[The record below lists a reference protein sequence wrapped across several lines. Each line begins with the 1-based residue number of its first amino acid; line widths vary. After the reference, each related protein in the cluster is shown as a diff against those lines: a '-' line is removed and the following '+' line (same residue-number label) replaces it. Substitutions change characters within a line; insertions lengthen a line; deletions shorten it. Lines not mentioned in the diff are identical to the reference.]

1 MTNSS
6 LTRRTF
12 VSAAAGSTTVLRSLG
27 ANNKVN
33 IGLIGIGGR
42 GSVHVKDLI
51 ALKDLNITIAGVCDV
66 WRVNREKAVAAVEA
80 GFGAKPKTT
89 TDYREML
96 NWKDIDAVVIATP
109 DFTHPIILKAAV
121 EAGKDA
127 YVEKPFAVNLAD
139 AKAAYFAVKK
149 SKQVVQAG
157 SQRRSDPYLMA
168 AAKQVRAGRLGQLTR
183 IEFGVNFQEP
193 RWKRSNETV
202 NPADVDWKMFQMGRI
217 GKGFDQ
223 RLFRE
228 WQLFAGETTNG
239 IPGLWMSHFI
249 DLVPWFTEDPYPA
262 GAVSNGGVYLW
273 KDGRKTTDVFYTLLD
288 YPKGFLVS
296 FEMSLTNSGGDRC
309 LWYGTLGT
317 LDCEQRVSDGKGS
330 SVMSGEGSNMK
341 DKIKDKVELTP
352 ETTDSHMQNF
362 LECIRSR
369 QTPRADVQAGFSHA
383 VAGIMTAEALA
394 KGRRMRFDPVKL
406 EII

>member
-6 LTRRTF
+6 LTRRIF
-12 VSAAAGSTTVLRSLG
+12 VGAAAASTTVLRSLG
-27 ANNKVN
+27 ANNKIN
-33 IGLIGIGGR
+33 IGMVGVGTR
-42 GSVHVKDLI
+42 GSAHVKDLI
-51 ALKDLNITIAGVCDV
+51 ALKDLNITIAGICDV
-66 WRVNREKAVAAVEA
+66 WRVNREKAAAAVEA

-89 TDYREML
+89 TDYREL
-96 NWKDIDAVVIATP
+96 LSWKDIDAIVIATP

-139 AKAAYFAVKK
+139 AKTAYFAVKK
-149 SKQVVQAG
+149 SRQVVQCG
-157 SQRRSDPYLMA
+157 TQKRSDPYLMTA
-168 AAKQVRAGRLGQLTR
+168 SKQVRAGKLGQVSR
-183 IEFGVNFQEP
+183 IEFAVSFQEP
-193 RWKRSNETV
+193 RWRRPSPTV

-217 GKGFDQ
+217 DRAFDQ

-228 WQLFAGETTNG
+228 WQLFSGVTTNG

-249 DLVPWFTEDPYPA
+249 DLVPWFMEDPYPA

-273 KDGRKTTDVFYTLLD
+273 KDGRKTSDTFYTLLD
-288 YPKGFLVS
+288 YPKGFMVA
-296 FEMSLTNSGGDRC
+296 FAMNLTNGAGNRNQ
-309 LWYGTLGT
+309 WFGTLGT
-317 LDCEQRVSDGKGS
+317 LDCDKH
-330 SVMSGEGSNMK
+330 VMSGEGSKMK
-341 DKIKDKVELTP
+341 DKIKGEIEITP

-383 VAGIMTAEALA
+383 VADIMSAEALA
-394 KGRRMRFDPVKL
+394 RGRRMRFDPAKL
-406 EII
+406 EIL